1 MVSKEYSKALYELA
15 NKNNIVDEINENLK
29 SFILLL
35 NENPDFIKVLTYPKI
50 SNQDKKKTLK
60 DTLLNFNDLFI
71 TFLYVLIDNNRINE
85 INAIAS
91 DYQRMLNESK
101 GIYDVLV
108 YSASKLDKNQIEAT
122 KQSLIRLLNA
132 KSININNMVDES
144 LIGGIKAFY
153 DGKTFDLSI
162 NNKLNSLKN
171 SL

>member
-15 NKNNIVDEINENLK
+15 DKNNQTDEINENLK
-29 SFILLL
+29 SFVSLL

-85 INAIAS
+85 INAIVS
-91 DYQRMLNESK
+91 DYQRMVNESN

-108 YSASKLDKNQIEAT
+108 YSASKLDENQINAT
-122 KQSLIRLLNA
+122 KQSLIKLLNA

-153 DGKTFDLSI
+153 DGKTFDLSV

>member
-15 NKNNIVDEINENLK
+15 DTNNFIDEINENLK

-50 SNQDKKKTLK
+50 SNQDKKKTIK

-85 INAIAS
+85 IKDIAS
-91 DYQRMLNESK
+91 DYQRMVNESK

-108 YSASKLDKNQIEAT
+108 YSAKKLDANQIEAT
-122 KQSLIRLLNA
+122 KLSLIKLLNA

>member
-15 NKNNIVDEINENLK
+15 DTNNIIDEINENLK

-50 SNQDKKKTLK
+50 SNQDKKKTIK

-85 INAIAS
+85 IKDIAS
-91 DYQRMLNESK
+91 DYQRMVNESK

-108 YSASKLDKNQIEAT
+108 YSAKKLDANQIEAT
-122 KQSLIRLLNA
+122 KLSLIKLLKA